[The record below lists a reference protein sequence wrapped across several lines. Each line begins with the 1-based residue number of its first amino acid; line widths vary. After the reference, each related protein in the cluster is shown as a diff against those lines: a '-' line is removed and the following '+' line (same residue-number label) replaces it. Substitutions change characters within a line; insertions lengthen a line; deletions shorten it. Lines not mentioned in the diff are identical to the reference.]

1 MSIISHDCC
10 ALIIRK
16 IDIIICGDGNL
27 DSFIYTYI
35 YYLTDETSIIV
46 ALEP

>member
-10 ALIIRK
+10 ALIIWK

-27 DSFIYTYI
+27 DSFIY
-35 YYLTDETSIIV
+35 YLTDETSIIV